1 MKKFVSL
8 VGALTLLGVVGCAGP
23 FRQAQFVIDASF
35 RAPDLELDGA
45 TVGFI
50 TPSSA
55 SGSEDRWILSDI
67 LAETLKEMRKHV
79 TVIFPS
85 ESLSLINQAGIAR
98 EYKEMIKDYQT
109 CGILDRDILAMI
121 GEAVGAQYLVHIKL
135 TSFDQFAAIRLSV
148 LGLRTIDSQT
158 AKIRLFLQIWQTE
171 QGKVVWAGS
180 GEGIIT
186 RESFRARPV
195 SFNELARLGCQRL
208 VEKLP

>member
-23 FRQAQFVIDASF
+23 FTQAQFVIDASF
-35 RAPDLELDGA
+35 RAPDLELDGT
-45 TVGFI
+45 TVGFV

-55 SGSEDRWILSDI
+55 NGSEDRWILSDI

-79 TVIFPS
+79 TVILPS

-98 EYKEMIKDYQT
+98 EYKEMMKDYQT

-121 GEAVGAQYLVHIKL
+121 GEAVGAQYLVQVKL
-135 TSFDQFAAIRLSV
+135 TSFSQFAAIRLSV
-148 LGLRTIDSQT
+148 LGLRAIDSQT

-186 RESFRARPV
+186 RERFRARPV